1 MKYLF
6 VLAALTVISANLALI
21 KGTKPIPL
29 TDDQLTNNG
38 YSYGDLGNFFK

>member
-6 VLAALTVISANLALI
+6 VLTVLTVVSANLALVRSI
-21 KGTKPIPL
+21 TPIPL
-29 TDDQLTNNG
+29 NDDQLIDNG